1 MSEQTKRQEA
11 AVQDEKFRPLE
22 DAEAEKIVGG
32 TGDETSPDGSG
43 PDGEVGPIA
52 RPKNQKGELN
62 PSNNPLDGSA
72 YQTG

>member
-1 MSEQTKRQEA
+1 MSEQKKATPVAEN
-11 AVQDEKFRPLE
+11 EKNRPLE